1 MKRSV
6 LFFFFFFFFFC
17 KANQEKVPLTQNK
30 TQENQAY
37 LGILYIETP
46 DGIQVAEVFT
56 DSPASKSG
64 IEPGDLIISANGY
77 PVIGSYTLKENIFSL
92 KPGTEVLIEV
102 IKLNGKKALLK
113 ATLEPIPEKYKH
125 KYNIK

>member
-1 MKRSV
+1 MKRSI

-17 KANQEKVPLTQNK
+17 KSKQESVNPNPQNV
-30 TQENQAY
+30 QENQAY
-37 LGILYIETP
+37 LGILYIETSN
-46 DGIQVAEVFT
+46 GIQVAEVFP

-64 IEPGDLIISANGY
+64 IEPGDFILSANGY
-77 PVIGSYTLKENIFSL
+77 PVVGSYTLRENIFSL
-92 KPGTEVLIEV
+92 KPGTEVYIEV
-102 IKLNGKKALLK
+102 IKLNGKKTVLK